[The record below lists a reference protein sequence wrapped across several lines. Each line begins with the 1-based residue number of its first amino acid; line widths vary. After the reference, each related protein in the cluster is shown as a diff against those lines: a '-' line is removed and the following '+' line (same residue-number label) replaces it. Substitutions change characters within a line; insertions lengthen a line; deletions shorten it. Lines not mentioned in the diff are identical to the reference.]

1 MRFATVVA
9 ALPIPNFGALHG
21 SKRVHAPEINHLV
34 VCQSTF
40 RSVGTYTHDVGI
52 FFLLMP
58 ILDPDDYLS
67 YIVYDE
73 VRGGWCLT
81 EEGQWLLV
89 QEMIAR
95 TKGLD
100 RLDVI
105 EGRKPPTYTYFIQPE
120 MVKGATVIWPKKY
133 TPS

>member
-1 MRFATVVA
+1 
-9 ALPIPNFGALHG
+9 
-21 SKRVHAPEINHLV
+21 
-34 VCQSTF
+34 
-40 RSVGTYTHDVGI
+40 
-52 FFLLMP
+52 MP

-67 YIVYDE
+67 HIVYDE

-95 TKGLD
+95 TKELD

-105 EGRKPPTYTYFIQPE
+105 EGRKPPTYTHFIQPE